1 MSLEKEFLDI
11 LKSRSGER
19 AAHDFLKRNRLL
31 IQMAFARAWNA
42 NICVP
47 EFRLGSEFRTD
58 FLLLSADSGL
68 WHAAF
73 IELKSPASRL
83 YNKDGTALK
92 TLRMARKQLEDCGDW
107 IKINEVYLRQAFSK
121 ILHEENEP
129 AQCSSADR
137 HTRGD
142 TEILDPKTCVDF
154 R

>member
-1 MSLEKEFLDI
+1 MSLEKEFLAI

-42 NICVP
+42 NFCVP

-68 WHAAF
+68 WYAAF

-92 TLRMARKQLEDCGDW
+92 HCEWLVSNLRIAATG
-107 IKINEVYLRQAFSK
+107 SK
-121 ILHEENEP
+121 STKSI
-129 AQCSSADR
+129 CDR
-137 HTRGD
+137 HFRRYCMKRMSQRNAHRLTDIRGA
-142 TEILDPKTCVDF
+142 I
-154 R
+154 RRY